1 MAPHAH
7 ENSSLRWLQMKRRRY
22 WNEEGVGREALITEI
37 VRVLEMENW
46 RYSTDTGWKPWDIQI
61 YGNLWWNLR
70 LRTVT
75 EYHGGPKCLTRVRL
89 TYYPV
94 VTTVLLNVIFAS
106 ILVYRQLLIPTPLH
120 DFWLLG
126 LYALFVLFLVYR
138 GFRLKLRVAD
148 LTDTAAMKCGMTHI
162 IGRPRKQ
169 ARADGKAAAAAPA
182 ADDREV
188 QSEGTVTSVSP
199 QTPVSPQPSPPLVS

>member
-1 MAPHAH
+1 
-7 ENSSLRWLQMKRRRY
+7 MKRRRY

-37 VRVLEMENW
+37 VAALETEGW

-89 TYYPV
+89 TYHPV

-106 ILVYRQLLIPTPLH
+106 ILLYRQAVDHRRPCMTSGC
-120 DFWLLG
+120 WE
-126 LYALFVLFLVYR
+126 LYAVFLLFLAYR
-138 GFRLKLRVAD
+138 AFWLKLRVAD
-148 LTDTAAMKCGMTHI
+148 LTDTAAMKCGLTHI
-162 IGRPRKQ
+162 TGQRAKKRSVPATRKPPSLPPPTT
-169 ARADGKAAAAAPA
+169 ARCKA
-182 ADDREV
+182 RE
-188 QSEGTVTSVSP
+188 TVTSVSP
-199 QTPVSPQPSPPLVS
+199 QPSP